1 LADALAAAI
10 ERALDESKH
19 LVTFRDTSSRDRALD
34 RHHKLY
40 PHDTTEKEEKRT
52 AAAIAAAVGAVNL
65 AGGMSTRLTQLFT
78 QAERY
83 LAEIKKHDTFLAG
96 VDRHDPFM
104 RASIRTAE
112 YGRSLARSRYTSTM
126 EAARQDLREAWER
139 SYRMG
144 IRSSGVWKSPRLA
157 ASESSW
163 VRQAA
168 RREMSFFNQLIDD
181 VKAGKPVQSLRSR
194 IAMYGKAILAAYT
207 AGQVAATGRSTLIHW
222 LLDPQAEHCDD
233 CIALAKNGPYVKDT
247 LPTTPRA
254 GLCKCRCIVTPS
266 ALVLT
271 VRGEV
276 PIADV
281 RVGDLVWTHRSRWRA
296 VLATPRTSTTST
308 TAGAVARGITFT
320 ADHKFWTLD
329 GWVPLIEV
337 AERQLQMVH
346 LQYAEILQQMLG
358 PYALGSPVE
367 HLPTVRDLL
376 SNLRCWSE
384 GSESL
389 GVSVMRQAPQGIEAV
404 GIAGEFAQDSSG
416 PAPFWV
422 GSPETFRGF
431 DSGQLHQLEGEGR
444 ETVGSVL
451 GREEVAARL
460 SLPVG
465 VDTPERSDPS
475 WYGCAPQKWQL
486 HGRPAVQLGVASQVG
501 SPVDSWPGCSE
512 SITPCSIVEGTT
524 LYDLTVDEDHSFVVE
539 GMIVSNS
546 NCKCR
551 LEFEAVSAEAAEA
564 VRQGNY
570 SKRYLLDK
578 IRRGGWRQG

>member
-1 LADALAAAI
+1 MADALAAAI
-10 ERALDESKH
+10 ERALEESKH
-19 LVTFRDTSSRDRALD
+19 LVTFRDTSSRDRALA

-104 RASIRTAE
+104 RAAIRTAE

-126 EAARQDLREAWER
+126 EAARQALREAWER

-181 VKAGKPVQSLRSR
+181 VKAGKPVQSLRAR

-222 LLDPQAEHCDD
+222 LLDPQAEHCED

-254 GLCKCRCIVTPS
+254 GLCKCR
-266 ALVLT
+266 
-271 VRGEV
+271 
-276 PIADV
+276 
-281 RVGDLVWTHRSRWRA
+281 
-296 VLATPRTSTTST
+296 
-308 TAGAVARGITFT
+308 
-320 ADHKFWTLD
+320 
-329 GWVPLIEV
+329 
-337 AERQLQMVH
+337 
-346 LQYAEILQQMLG
+346 
-358 PYALGSPVE
+358 
-367 HLPTVRDLL
+367 
-376 SNLRCWSE
+376 
-384 GSESL
+384 
-389 GVSVMRQAPQGIEAV
+389 
-404 GIAGEFAQDSSG
+404 
-416 PAPFWV
+416 
-422 GSPETFRGF
+422 
-431 DSGQLHQLEGEGR
+431 
-444 ETVGSVL
+444 
-451 GREEVAARL
+451 
-460 SLPVG
+460 
-465 VDTPERSDPS
+465 
-475 WYGCAPQKWQL
+475 
-486 HGRPAVQLGVASQVG
+486 
-501 SPVDSWPGCSE
+501 
-512 SITPCSIVEGTT
+512 
-524 LYDLTVDEDHSFVVE
+524 
-539 GMIVSNS
+539 S

-551 LEFEAVSAEAAEA
+551 LEFEAVSVEAAEA